1 MYKGSVLWG
10 KRIPL
15 PLVKKTLSNGR
26 EIETFRDLPETM
38 YGALL
43 RSAEKNPDKCAIE
56 DDLGRVFTYRELV
69 KEVDL
74 FAACLVHKFQMKKGD
89 HVGLMLYGSSEFG
102 IAFLALVKI
111 GAVAVVLPTKY
122 QEQEIDAL
130 VEHADLQY
138 ILCDTDFEEWFRKY
152 KTLQIMSCK
161 PQEGELVFHS
171 LEDIEGQ
178 AVIDEQGGYED
189 PVVMM
194 FTSGTTSQS
203 KGVILTNYNFLHA
216 AAAYQACFHITS
228 DDSAVIPVP
237 TYMITGLSALFGLFI
252 YAGGTIYMHRFFKA
266 DKVLKCIQDKHV
278 TFMHAAPT
286 VYTLLLEEWNKF
298 PKLPSLR
305 CLACGGSR
313 MQKEKIEKIHEWLP
327 HCEFHTV
334 YGMTET
340 TSPGTILP
348 ENAIESK
355 HMNSSGIPIPGLNYK
370 IVDENGKELQAGETG
385 EIMVSG
391 ANIMAGY
398 YKMDSGLYQNWWLKT
413 GDVGYFTDEGY
424 CYVLDRKK
432 DMINRGGEKITSID
446 VENVLYQI
454 PGIAEAA
461 VVGIPH
467 KIYGE
472 TPVALI
478 QLEKDISVSSK
489 EITEYLKKKLAK
501 YKIPSEIRF
510 TEAIPLTP
518 NGKIDKK
525 KIRKIFIEEE
535 KQETI

>member
-1 MYKGSVLWG
+1 M
-10 KRIPL
+10 
-15 PLVKKTLSNGR
+15 
-26 EIETFRDLPETM
+26 
-38 YGALL
+38 
-43 RSAEKNPDKCAIE
+43 
-56 DDLGRVFTYRELV
+56 
-69 KEVDL
+69 
-74 FAACLVHKFQMKKGD
+74 
-89 HVGLMLYGSSEFG
+89 
-102 IAFLALVKI
+102 
-111 GAVAVVLPTKY
+111 
-122 QEQEIDAL
+122 
-130 VEHADLQY
+130 
-138 ILCDTDFEEWFRKY
+138 
-152 KTLQIMSCK
+152 
-161 PQEGELVFHS
+161 
-171 LEDIEGQ
+171 
-178 AVIDEQGGYED
+178 
-189 PVVMM
+189 
-194 FTSGTTSQS
+194 
-203 KGVILTNYNFLHA
+203 
-216 AAAYQACFHITS
+216 
-228 DDSAVIPVP
+228 
-237 TYMITGLSALFGLFI
+237 
-252 YAGGTIYMHRFFKA
+252 
-266 DKVLKCIQDKHV
+266 KCIQDKHV